1 MKKLIVSPLA
11 EMDLKEAYQWY
22 ELNKVG
28 LGNLFL
34 KAVKDKLQRI
44 TLNPHQYPKR
54 YKNTRVAMVVNFPF
68 IIHFLEQEDTLVV
81 FSVYHSK
88 RNPKHVFKRLG
99 K

>member
-1 MKKLIVSPLA
+1 MPLA
-11 EMDLKEAYQWY
+11 EIDLKDAWQWY

-28 LGNLFL
+28 LGDQFL

-44 TLNPHQYPKR
+44 RLNPGQYPKR
-54 YKNTRVAMVVNFPF
+54 HKDARVAIVNNFPF
-68 IIHFLEQEDTLVV
+68 LIHFLEQSDRLVV

-88 RNPKHVFKRLG
+88 RNPKNLLKRAG